1 MAKQHQYK
9 VAVLWHDDRGTSGYT
24 SYSRDHIITVA
35 GKPAIDASSD
45 PSFRGNPAKYN
56 PEELFLASISNCHML
71 WYLHLCAVNGVIVLS
86 YEDYARGIM
95 EEQTNGSGQFTS
107 VTLHPVVTVASKE
120 MIQKAEK
127 LHSEA
132 NKYCFIANSLNFAVA
147 HQPETLVKENNV

>member
-1 MAKQHQYK
+1 MAKQHHYK
-9 VAVLWHDDRGTSGYT
+9 VAVSWHDNNGTSGYN

-35 GKPAIDASSD
+35 GKHAIDANSD

-86 YEDYARGIM
+86 YEDNARGTM
-95 EEQTNGSGQFTS
+95 EEQTDGSGKFTG
-107 VTLHPVVTVASKE
+107 VTLHPVVIVSSKE
-120 MIQKAEK
+120 MIQKAEE

-132 NKYCFIANSLNFAVA
+132 NKYCFIANSLNFAVT
-147 HQPETLVKENNV
+147 HQPDTLVKENNV

>member
-1 MAKQHQYK
+1 MAKQHQYT
-9 VAVLWHDDRGTSGYT
+9 VAVLWQDDNGTSGYT
-24 SYSRDHIITVA
+24 IYSRDHIITVA

-71 WYLHLCAVNGVIVLS
+71 WYLHLCAVNGVIVL
-86 YEDYARGIM
+86 DYQDNARGIM
-95 EEQTNGSGQFTS
+95 EEQADGSGKFTH
-107 VTLHPVVTVASKE
+107 VTLHPTVTISSNE
-120 MIQKAEK
+120 MISKAEE

-147 HQPETLVKENNV
+147 HQPEIIVKESA